1 MGRDNL
7 RDLRGA
13 GGDERHDNMVRERGT
28 RVTHRN
34 VDWPTIMASYE
45 AGTPL
50 ARLAQVYG
58 LTYTVVRENLVKRGV
73 VMRRVG
79 RPRKPTP

>member
-1 MGRDNL
+1 MGRNHL
-7 RDLRGA
+7 RDLRGS
-13 GGDERHDNMVRERGT
+13 DRHERHHDMVWERGT

-79 RPRKPTP
+79 RPRKSI